1 MLRTDTKGP
10 CKDGK
15 GGEKE
20 EKLAGRKRERRTCC
34 TISKVATDQVRC
46 GQEIGAAFLIF
57 SCQGAF
63 CTEAGARRSSPRCF
77 PPELDTVKQ
86 QKVAKAAK
94 SRD

>member
-20 EKLAGRKRERRTCC
+20 EKLAGRKRERACC
-34 TISKVATDQVRC
+34 KISKAATDQVRC
-46 GQEIGAAFLIF
+46 GQETGAAFLTF

-63 CTEAGARRSSPRCF
+63 CTEAGARRSSPRRF

-86 QKVAKAAK
+86 QKAAKAAK
-94 SRD
+94 SRE